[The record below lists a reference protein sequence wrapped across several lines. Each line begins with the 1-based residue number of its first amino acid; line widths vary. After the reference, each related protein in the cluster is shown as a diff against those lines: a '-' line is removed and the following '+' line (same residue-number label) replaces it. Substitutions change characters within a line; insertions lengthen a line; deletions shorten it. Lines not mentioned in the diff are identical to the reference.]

1 MCTMISMQTAVSG
14 SGKGATG
21 WFPISLANVGYD
33 HATHSQFDH
42 ALLLDFVNPDLGVG
56 ARVAVEM
63 DIASGKALLTQLQ
76 AAIAEA
82 ERAGFTGYP
91 RPAARQRAGA
101 WARPGRAAP
110 RVVPD
115 PAPTAGRGGRRGL

>member
-1 MCTMISMQTAVSG
+1 MHDDLDANRRDRQRQRRH
-14 SGKGATG
+14 G

-63 DIASGKALLTQLQ
+63 DIASGKALLAQLQ

-82 ERAGFTGYP
+82 ELAGFTE
-91 RPAARQRAGA
+91 
-101 WARPGRAAP
+101 
-110 RVVPD
+110 
-115 PAPTAGRGGRRGL
+115 

>member
-1 MCTMISMQTAVSG
+1 MCTMISMQTAVTG

-21 WFPISLANVGYD
+21 WFPISQANVGYD

-63 DIASGKALLTQLQ
+63 DIASGKALLAHLQ

-82 ERAGFTGYP
+82 ERAGFTE
-91 RPAARQRAGA
+91 
-101 WARPGRAAP
+101 
-110 RVVPD
+110 
-115 PAPTAGRGGRRGL
+115 